1 MTRPPWQWSPE
12 MQTDEAKAAVQAWVD
27 KKIAAGAVIDA
38 HDPEF
43 LFCLDKVD
51 IISRYQL
58 LLQQS
63 RSREEST
70 RVHYESEIRRLKST
84 VEKAGRWW
92 DHCLKLRHGGRK
104 TAILAGMNPPEGA
117 TK

>member
-1 MTRPPWQWSPE
+1 MTRPPWQWLPE
-12 MQTDEAKAAVQAWVD
+12 MQTDESKAAVQAWVD
-27 KKIAAGAVIDA
+27 KKMVAGAVIDA

-70 RVHYESEIRRLKST
+70 RVHHEIEIRRLKST
-84 VEKAGRWW
+84 VEKAARWW

-104 TAILAGMNPPEGA
+104 TANLADMNPSE
-117 TK
+117 KELK